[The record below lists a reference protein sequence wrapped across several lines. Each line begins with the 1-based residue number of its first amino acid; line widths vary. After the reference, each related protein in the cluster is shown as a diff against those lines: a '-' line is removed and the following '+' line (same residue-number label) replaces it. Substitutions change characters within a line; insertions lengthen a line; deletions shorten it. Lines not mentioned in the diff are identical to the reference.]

1 MPDRIRGP
9 TEPPTTKEGQRGM
22 EWMIGLGALVSFAGI
37 AGLIWCVLLALQA
50 RKTAADEDDMRNR
63 LQRVVIL
70 NMAALGVSALGLMIV
85 VSGILLS

>member
-1 MPDRIRGP
+1 M
-9 TEPPTTKEGQRGM
+9 TKEGQRGM

-50 RKTAADEDDMRNR
+50 RKTAADEDDMRSR